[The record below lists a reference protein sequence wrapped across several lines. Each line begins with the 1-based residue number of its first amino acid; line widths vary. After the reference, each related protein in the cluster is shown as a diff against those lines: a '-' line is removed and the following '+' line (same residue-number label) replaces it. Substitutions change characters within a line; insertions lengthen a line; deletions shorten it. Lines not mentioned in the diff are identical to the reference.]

1 MADVARHPA
10 LGSRSVQSR
19 HHSSATRTSG
29 RSRSGHYTS
38 NIQYA
43 MDFIVQPPRTAR
55 VGHTI
60 PGTIIVRLRTTNTDP
75 DYAIADSTTLM
86 AVAAL
91 VPGPNSTVSS
101 DPHVLNTLLAGQRID
116 SIHPFADDEAD
127 GSIASMDMAGSQGV
141 GYMSFP
147 NLVVH
152 QAGTFRIRITL
163 LRTADGTA
171 VQVVD
176 SNPIVVQAGGAST
189 AYASYNGKYAV
200 ASY

>member
-1 MADVARHPA
+1 
-10 LGSRSVQSR
+10 
-19 HHSSATRTSG
+19 
-29 RSRSGHYTS
+29 
-38 NIQYA
+38 

-75 DYAIADSTTLM
+75 DYAVADSPNLM

-91 VPGPNSTVSS
+91 IPGPNSTASS
-101 DPHVLNTLLAGQRID
+101 DPHVLNTLLAGRRID

-147 NLVVH
+147 DLVVR
-152 QAGTFRIRITL
+152 QAGTYRIRITL
-163 LRTADGTA
+163 LRTADGAA
-171 VQVVD
+171 VQIVD
-176 SNPIVVQAGGAST
+176 SNPIIVQNNGPTTG
-189 AYASYNGKYAV
+189 YASYNGKYAL
-200 ASY
+200 ASH

>member
-1 MADVARHPA
+1 
-10 LGSRSVQSR
+10 
-19 HHSSATRTSG
+19 
-29 RSRSGHYTS
+29 
-38 NIQYA
+38 

-75 DYAIADSTTLM
+75 DYAVADSPNLM

-91 VPGPNSTVSS
+91 IPGPNSTASS

-147 NLVVH
+147 NLLVH
-152 QAGTFRIRITL
+152 QAGAFRIRITL
-163 LRTADGTA
+163 LRTGSA

-176 SNPIVVQAGGAST
+176 SNPIVVQASGAST
-189 AYASYNGKYAV
+189 SYASYNGKYAV